1 MILEV
6 TNDTGGSRMSN
17 FRAIDRDTGYLLP
30 PSVDKWLPEQHLA
43 WFVVEVVDGL
53 DLSAMSASYRG
64 SGSKSY
70 HPALLLGLLV
80 YGYATGVFSNH
91 KIERDSSVVGV
102 ICVAA
107 AVAGSPAET

>member
-1 MILEV
+1 LDGCGIPFDARMSMILEV

-43 WFVVEVVDGL
+43 WFVV
-53 DLSAMSASYRG
+53 
-64 SGSKSY
+64 
-70 HPALLLGLLV
+70 
-80 YGYATGVFSNH
+80 
-91 KIERDSSVVGV
+91 GV